1 MKSLIHHLLGE
12 TRTAILATLLM
23 RSERALHVR
32 ELARVTAISPGSL
45 HRELRALT
53 GYGVL
58 LREDRGHQVF
68 YRANPDCPILP
79 DLTGLIR
86 KTAGVV
92 DVLRSALAEFEDR
105 IEIAFVYGSMA
116 KGSPHAHS
124 DIDVL
129 IVGKI
134 GFIELLGALQ
144 SAQSSLQR
152 DVNPTVLTRE
162 QFTQRLAEPGS
173 FVASIWN
180 EPKLWLKGGDHE
192 PG

>member
-1 MKSLIHHLLGE
+1 MKPLIHHLLGE
-12 TRTAILATLLM
+12 TRTAILAALLM
-23 RSERALHVR
+23 RPERPLHVR
-32 ELARVTAISPGSL
+32 ELARLTSTSPGSL

-68 YRANPDCPILP
+68 YRANPDCPVLP

-86 KTAGVV
+86 KTAGIV
-92 DVLRSALAEFEDR
+92 DVLRSALAELDDR

-116 KGSPHAHS
+116 KGSPHAYS

-129 IVGKI
+129 IVGRL
-134 GFIELLGALQ
+134 GFVELLAALQ
-144 SAQSSLQR
+144 PAQSSLQR

-173 FVASIWN
+173 FVASIWK
-180 EPKLWLKGGDHE
+180 EPKLWLKGSDHE